1 MRVSTGQ
8 IYDTGTLGIQ
18 KNQSSM
24 LQSYNQISSG
34 KRIVTPADDPV
45 AASQALVVTQSQV
58 VNTVYIDNQGKA
70 QDQLSLID
78 TRLNDATNAIQSIIS
93 STIQAGNPSLNDA
106 NRQAL
111 AKQLQVGLQDLLG
124 IANTQDGTG
133 KYMFAGYQSNQRPFA
148 TGTTPPT
155 NPAGSSY
162 GSVAPA
168 VSYVTYQGDQGSRT
182 LQVDASR
189 VMTTN
194 VSGSDVFMNVR
205 DRNGTPTGH
214 SVFDSIQNV
223 IDLLNTP
230 IASNPN
236 FQTDYQRSLNEVNAS
251 LDNVLRVRSTVG
263 AQMSELSSL
272 GTASSAADQQYQT
285 TLSNMQDLDYA
296 SALTNYT
303 KQQTALQASQL
314 SFMKITSLN
323 LFNNL

>member
-1 MRVSTGQ
+1 MRVSTSQ

-18 KNQSSM
+18 RNQTNM
-24 LQSYNQISSG
+24 LSSYNQISSG
-34 KRIVTPADDPV
+34 KRVVTPEDDPV
-45 AASQALVVTQSQV
+45 SASQALVVIQSQS
-58 VNTVYIDNQGKA
+58 VNTRYIENQGKA
-70 QDQLSLID
+70 QDQLSLVD
-78 TRLNDATNAIQSIIS
+78 TRLADATSILQSVIS
-93 STIQAGNPSLNDA
+93 STVQAGNPSLNDA

-111 AKQLQVGLQDLLG
+111 AKQLQVDLQDLLG

-133 KYMFAGYQSNQRPFA
+133 QYMFAGYQTNQRPFA

-155 NPAGSSY
+155 NPAGTAY
-162 GSVAPA
+162 GSVPPA
-168 VSYVTYQGDQGSRT
+168 VSYITYQGDQGART

-189 VMTTN
+189 IMTTN
-194 VSGSDVFMNVR
+194 ASGSDIFMNVR
-205 DRNGTPTGH
+205 DRNGNPTGR

-223 IDLLNTP
+223 IDMLQTP
-230 IASNPN
+230 VASNPN
-236 FQTDYQRSLNEVNAS
+236 FQVDYQRSLNEVNSS
-251 LDNVLRVRSTVG
+251 LDNVLRGRSTVG
-263 AQMSELSSL
+263 AQLNELTSL
-272 GTASSAADQQYQT
+272 GTASSSVDQQYQT